1 MTDLLD
7 IGLIL
12 KGLDKTYKLLTGKQF
27 CGMMTHC
34 VAIHQLSDF
43 DSELKRWL
51 KDAYDK
57 A

>member
-1 MTDLLD
+1 
-7 IGLIL
+7 
-12 KGLDKTYKLLTGKQF
+12 
-27 CGMMTHC
+27 MMTHC

-43 DSELKRWL
+43 DIKLKRWL